1 MLKMDQ
7 VHVLRHKVL
16 KEGQSI
22 RRVAR
27 ELGLSRNTVAKYLDQ
42 PEPIRS
48 FRQPRER
55 PVWEAVKP
63 RLEKLVAEWEP
74 RTTGKQRITAMR
86 LHRQLRAEGHRVG
99 RTLVGDYWRERR
111 RQRAEV
117 YVPLIN
123 RPGEAQIDFFEVVVE
138 VGGERRK
145 AWEFLMRLM
154 YSGREFAWLYERCDQ
169 LAFLDGHVRAF
180 AHLGGVAKRCV
191 YDNLAAAVRKI
202 VGARRELTGRFL
214 ALVSHYLFESDFAR
228 IGDDKGGV
236 ESRGK
241 AIRLEHLTP
250 IPRGDSLEAI
260 SRQLLGDLDATFAA
274 RHDAGRSS
282 SELWEEERAQL
293 LPVPA
298 TSFEVRKPI
307 PVEIG
312 SRAMARIEGA
322 WYSVPSRWARLSA
335 TAYLGVDDV
344 RITCMGE
351 SVTHPRAR
359 FGTRQVR
366 YRHYLPE
373 LSRKPHAVRQ
383 VAPELSAELGAPW
396 SGLWGTVMRNAR
408 RTGSGARASAPARR
422 GLRTRRRSRAPGA
435 GSGHQPA
442 SYRGTGSRGG
452 RTADRERRGS

>member
-16 KEGQSI
+16 KEGQSV

-27 ELGLSRNTVAKYLDQ
+27 ELGLSRNTVAEYLEQ
-42 PEPIRS
+42 AEPIRS
-48 FRQPRER
+48 SRRRRER

-63 RLEKLVAEWEP
+63 RLEELVAEWEP
-74 RTTGKQRITAMR
+74 RTTGKQRLTAMR
-86 LHRQLRAEGHRVG
+86 LHRQLRTEGYRIG

-117 YVPLIN
+117 YVPLIH

-145 AWEFLMRLM
+145 AWKFLMRLM

-180 AHLGGVAKRCV
+180 AHLGGVARRCV

-214 ALVSHYLFESDFAR
+214 ALVSHYLFEPDFAR
-228 IGDDKGGV
+228 IGEGHDKGGV

-250 IPRGDSLEAI
+250 IPRGDSLEVI
-260 SRQLLGDLDATFAA
+260 SHALLTELDAAF
-274 RHDAGRSS
+274 AGRNDASN
-282 SELWEEERAQL
+282 ERWAEEQMQL

-298 TSFEVRKPI
+298 TTFEVRKPI
-307 PVEIG
+307 PVEIS
-312 SRAMARIEGA
+312 SRALVRIEGA
-322 WYSVPSRWARLSA
+322 WYSVPSRWAR
-335 TAYLGVDDV
+335 
-344 RITCMGE
+344 
-351 SVTHPRAR
+351 
-359 FGTRQVR
+359 
-366 YRHYLPE
+366 
-373 LSRKPHAVRQ
+373 
-383 VAPELSAELGAPW
+383 W
-396 SGLWGTVMRNAR
+396 S
-408 RTGSGARASAPARR
+408 
-422 GLRTRRRSRAPGA
+422 
-435 GSGHQPA
+435 
-442 SYRGTGSRGG
+442 
-452 RTADRERRGS
+452 

>member
-16 KEGQSI
+16 KEGRSI

-42 PEPIRS
+42 PEPVRS
-48 FRQPRER
+48 SRRQRER
-55 PVWEAVKP
+55 PVWEAVRP
-63 RLEKLVAEWEP
+63 RLEELITEWEP

-86 LHRQLRAEGHRVG
+86 LHRQLKAEGYQVG

-117 YVPLIN
+117 YVPLVN

-145 AWEFLMRLM
+145 AWEFLLRLM

-180 AHLGGVAKRCV
+180 AHLGGVARRCV

-214 ALVSHYLFESDFAR
+214 ALVSHYLFEPDFAR
-228 IGDDKGGV
+228 IGEGHDKGGV

-260 SRQLLGDLDATFAA
+260 SRQLLAELDAAFPA
-274 RHDAGRSS
+274 RHRAGRSA
-282 SELWEEERAQL
+282 SELWAEERTQL
-293 LPVPA
+293 LPFPLRA
-298 TSFEVRKPI
+298 
-307 PVEIG
+307 
-312 SRAMARIEGA
+312 SRCA
-322 WYSVPSRWARLSA
+322 SQSRSRSA
-335 TAYLGVDDV
+335 
-344 RITCMGE
+344 
-351 SVTHPRAR
+351 RAR
-359 FGTRQVR
+359 WSGSKGLGTRC
-366 YRHYLPE
+366 
-373 LSRKPHAVRQ
+373 
-383 VAPELSAELGAPW
+383 
-396 SGLWGTVMRNAR
+396 R
-408 RTGSGARASAPARR
+408 RAGR
-422 GLRTRRRSRAPGA
+422 G
-435 GSGHQPA
+435 
-442 SYRGTGSRGG
+442 
-452 RTADRERRGS
+452 